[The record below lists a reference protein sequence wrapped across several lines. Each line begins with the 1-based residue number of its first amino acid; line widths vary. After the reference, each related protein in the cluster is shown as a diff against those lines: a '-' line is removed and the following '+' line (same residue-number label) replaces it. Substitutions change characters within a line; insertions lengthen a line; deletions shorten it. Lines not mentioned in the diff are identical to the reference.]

1 MLLAILL
8 KCCIIFLIINPSL
21 TDNPDRFEFED
32 CGSSGVIIHEID
44 MTPRPFIY
52 PGVISAKLKA
62 TVKHSISSF
71 DVNMNIVRTINGIQ
85 LPIKCFIFDGANV
98 GSCRYSS
105 DKVCDH
111 MNFWTLNVTQSFVH
125 LVPMMKIFSLIV
137 KCPEN
142 TISEQYVDINNYQ
155 FEIPDISKYFSF
167 LASGIFNTTIIVN
180 SPNDP
185 FGQPFFCGKFKYVL
199 KPRQ

>member
-1 MLLAILL
+1 MLLAVLL
-8 KCCIIFLIINPSL
+8 QCFIIFLIINPSL
-21 TDNPDRFEFED
+21 TDNPARFEFED

-71 DVNMNIVRTINGIQ
+71 DVNMNIVRTISGI
-85 LPIKCFIFDGANV
+85 K
-98 GSCRYSS
+98 YSS
-105 DKVCDH
+105 DKACDH

-125 LVPMMKIFSLIV
+125 LVPMMKLFSLVV

-142 TISEQYVDINNYQ
+142 TISEQYVDIDNYQ
-155 FEIPDISKYFSF
+155 FEIPVISEYFSF
-167 LASGIFNTTIIVN
+167 LASEIFNTTIIVN

-185 FGQPFFCGKFKYVL
+185 FGQPFFCGRFKYVL
-199 KPRQ
+199 KHRK